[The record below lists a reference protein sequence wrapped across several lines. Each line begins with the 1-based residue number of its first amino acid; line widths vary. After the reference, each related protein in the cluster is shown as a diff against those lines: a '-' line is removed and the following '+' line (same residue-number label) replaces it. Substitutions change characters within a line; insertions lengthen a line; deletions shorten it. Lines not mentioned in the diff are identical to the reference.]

1 MTAPRNYR
9 AAQIAAIRAAKKAA
23 RDLAIEDVSWV
34 DAFDAVIR
42 AGAFLVFQPLKSLFG
57 VYLPQFPGG
66 GAPGVMIN
74 VNHPLNLQ
82 RYTAA
87 HELGHLRMG
96 HATSLDTAQEI
107 LGTAEAR
114 SFVRRSL
121 TEIAAEV
128 FAAHLLM
135 PVSRV
140 LPRMSA
146 LGLAQRDLRSP
157 RNVYSLSLWFGV
169 SYRAMVRQLIAIKQ
183 LQPSAAAALLSTQP
197 KTIKQAVLGEGALD
211 DWHADVWPLTT
222 RESGEVVHAR
232 VGDELSITL
241 PNHSA
246 GGYLWEPGGADQ
258 EAFDVLAIDDVVDG
272 AAHHASEY
280 VGSSPVRRARIR
292 IKEPG
297 QHGLSMAERRP
308 WQPDSPAAA
317 EFRMT
322 VVGMVQ
328 PQTGAAE
335 QLRRRLISG

>member
-1 MTAPRNYR
+1 VSAPKNYR
-9 AAQIAAIRAAKKAA
+9 DAQIAAIRAAKKAA
-23 RDLAIEDVSWV
+23 RDLAIEDASWV

-96 HATSLDTAQEI
+96 HTTSLDTEQEI
-107 LGTAEAR
+107 LGVASAR
-114 SFVRRSL
+114 SAVRRSP
-121 TEIAAEV
+121 TEVAAEV

-146 LGLAQRDLRSP
+146 LGITQKDLLLP

-169 SYRAMVRQLIAIKQ
+169 SYRAMVRQLVAIKQ

-197 KTIKQAVLGEGALD
+197 KEIKRAVLGHGALE

-241 PNHSA
+241 PSHSA
-246 GGYLWEPGGADQ
+246 GGYLWAPAGLDNR
-258 EAFDVLAIDDVVDG
+258 AFDVLAVNNIVDG
-272 AAHHASEY
+272 DTHNASQY
-280 VGSSPVRRARIR
+280 VGNSSVHRARIR

-297 QHGLSMAERRP
+297 QHGFSMAERRP
-308 WQPDSPAAA
+308 WQRDSPAAA
-317 EFRMT
+317 EFQVT
-322 VVGMVQ
+322 VVGMAQ
-328 PQTGAAE
+328 PQAGAAE
-335 QLRRRLISG
+335 QLRRRLIAG